1 MKPDITTQADIRQLI
16 DLFYEKVKEDATI
29 GFIFN
34 DIAHVDWAHHLP
46 KMYAFWEFLL
56 LGTPD
61 AYRGNPIQKHLDLHQ
76 KIPLKAAYFDQW
88 LALFQST
95 VDELF
100 EGPGAENA
108 KFRAFAISETWKP
121 KFDGPFAVEGGVL
134 ES

>member
-1 MKPDITTQADIRQLI
+1 MKPDISTQEDIRQLI
-16 DLFYEKVKEDATI
+16 DLFYEKVKDDSVI

-34 DIAHVDWAHHLP
+34 DVAHVNWAQHLP

-56 LGTPD
+56 LGNPD

-76 KIPLKAAYFDQW
+76 KVPLKAAYFDRW
-88 LALFQST
+88 LLLFQST

-121 KFDGPFAVEGGVL
+121 KFEGPFAVQGGAV
-134 ES
+134 

>member
-1 MKPDITTQADIRQLI
+1 MKPDISTSADIRSLI
-16 DLFYEKVKEDATI
+16 DTFYEKVQSDEGI

-34 DIAHVDWAHHLP
+34 EIAHVDWAHHLP
-46 KMYAFWEFLL
+46 IMYSFWEFLL

-76 KIPLKAAYFDQW
+76 KFPLKIEHFDRW
-88 LALFQST
+88 LSLFQAT

-100 EGPGAENA
+100 EGPKADDA

-121 KFDGPFAVEGGVL
+121 KFDGPFAVNL
-134 ES
+134 AT